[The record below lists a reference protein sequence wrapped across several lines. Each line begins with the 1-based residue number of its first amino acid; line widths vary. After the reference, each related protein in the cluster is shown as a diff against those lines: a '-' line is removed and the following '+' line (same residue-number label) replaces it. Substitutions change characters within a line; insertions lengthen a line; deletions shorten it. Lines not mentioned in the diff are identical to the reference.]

1 MGILTEAA
9 VCQASPLLIWVTHQS
24 CRPSKKFLVEVQ
36 LKRVKILLFH
46 YVAVHKLLESSLLFK
61 YNIWLQQ
68 NNMATTITVTLGLHN
83 VNLWWLC
90 PGVKARVCDAFMV
103 QMQSY
108 GRSNYKYLVAKWI
121 CMIFF
126 KRTLQVTGARLEI
139 EILLS
144 SFSLNL
150 LNQILKLL
158 PSEVYRHAY
167 VRLIT
172 TGGRVFKS
180 KMLHL
185 LKYAC

>member
-1 MGILTEAA
+1 
-9 VCQASPLLIWVTHQS
+9 
-24 CRPSKKFLVEVQ
+24 
-36 LKRVKILLFH
+36 
-46 YVAVHKLLESSLLFK
+46 
-61 YNIWLQQ
+61 
-68 NNMATTITVTLGLHN
+68 
-83 VNLWWLC
+83 
-90 PGVKARVCDAFMV
+90 
-103 QMQSY
+103 
-108 GRSNYKYLVAKWI
+108 
-121 CMIFF
+121 MIFF